1 MYANNSGAEI
11 FVRIH
16 ANGSANTSVRGAM
29 AYGPSS
35 ANPYMASNVTAA
47 SQSLTN
53 TLLNKFCATTGLLNK
68 GVLLDDTMT
77 GINWCTIPVT
87 IIEMGFLSNPDEDRL
102 MATDSFRTVMAR
114 GIADG
119 IDAYFGQ

>member
-1 MYANNSGAEI
+1 
-11 FVRIH
+11 
-16 ANGSANTSVRGAM
+16 M

-35 ANPYMASNVTAA
+35 ANPYMAANVTAA

-87 IIEMGFLSNPDEDRL
+87 IIEMGFLSNPDEDCL